1 MNEGQKKEFI
11 NRVKYITKREKNK
24 LEELKSNHS
33 DLKRE
38 DFLWHY
44 LLQSFSTMG
53 NSRGWYGLIGNI
65 DNYNQLKFEFLGTV
79 DDANRFE
86 HIRAICW
93 RAKIRMPDQKAEF
106 INNCYNK
113 IKDFGG
119 PRKAKDILLNKEGRN
134 NKIKFLKE
142 FSGIGDKYSRN
153 IMMDVY
159 HEDFR
164 NSIAI
169 DSRITNILKSWNYK
183 FTNYKETELFLLGIA
198 DDANING
205 WELDRLMYNFEIE
218 FKK

>member
-1 MNEGQKKEFI
+1 MEESQKKQFI
-11 NRVKYITKREKNK
+11 QRVKNITIREKNK

-53 NSRGWYGLIGNI
+53 NSKGWYGLIGNLE
-65 DNYNQLKFEFLGTV
+65 NYNQVKFDFLETI
-79 DDANRFE
+79 DEAKRLD
-86 HIRAICW
+86 HIRVIC
-93 RAKIRMPDQKAEF
+93 RKAKIRMPDLKAEY
-106 INNCYNK
+106 INNCYTR

-119 PRKAKDILLNKEGRN
+119 PRRAKDVLLNKIGRN
-134 NKIKFLKE
+134 DKIKFLKE

-169 DSRITNILKSWNYK
+169 DSRIANILTSWNYK
-183 FTNYKETELFLLGIA
+183 SSNYKETELFLLGIA

-205 WELDRLMYNFEIE
+205 WELDRLMYNFEYE
-218 FKK
+218 FRK